1 MELSPIC
8 KKEYPALRAL
18 YHSAFPVAERMPL
31 SRFFALQK
39 KGQAEILVLR
49 TGGAFAGLMIVT
61 FAPGYAL
68 LNYFAVE
75 PDCRSMGLG
84 SRALPALQQ
93 RYPNRQVVLEVE
105 PPDHTAPNARQR
117 QRRLDFYAKK
127 RLSPLQLTGAAVRRG
142 TGCAHARRTGTGFC
156 RLSRVLSPDLWP
168 SGAPFCAKAPIKR
181 RRAKFSL
188 YFGRGWCRIVADFQ
202 IQ

>member
-18 YHSAFPVAERMPL
+18 YRSAFPAAERMPL
-31 SRFFALQK
+31 PRFFALQK

-61 FAPGYAL
+61 FAPATPCSTTLPWSRTAAL
-68 LNYFAVE
+68 WDLVPGAAALAAAL
-75 PDCRSMGLG
+75 SQSAGGAGGGAAG
-84 SRALPALQQ
+84 SYGTQRPAAA
-93 RYPNRQVVLEVE
+93 
-105 PPDHTAPNARQR
+105 TAAGFLCQ
-117 QRRLDFYAKK
+117 K
-127 RLSPLQLTGAAVRRG
+127 RLSPLQLAGTAVRRG
-142 TGCAHARRTGTGFC
+142 TGCAHARRAGTGFC

-188 YFGRGWCRIVADFQ
+188 YFGRGWCRIVADF
-202 IQ
+202 

>member
-18 YHSAFPVAERMPL
+18 YRSAFPAAERMPL
-31 SRFFALQK
+31 PRFFALQK

-105 PPDHTAPNARQR
+105 PPDHTAAATAAGFLCQ
-117 QRRLDFYAKK
+117 K
-127 RLSPLQLTGAAVRRG
+127 RLSPLQLAGTAVRRG
-142 TGCAHARRTGTGFC
+142 TGCAHARRAGTGFC

-188 YFGRGWCRIVADFQ
+188 YFGRGWCRIVADF
-202 IQ
+202 

>member
-18 YHSAFPVAERMPL
+18 YRSAFPAAERMPL

-49 TGGAFAGLMIVT
+49 TGGAFAGLMIVS

-68 LNYFAVE
+68 LNYFAVK

-84 SRALPALQQ
+84 SQALPALQQ

-105 PPDHTAPNARQR
+105 PPDLYAKNGFLPCNLPVRLCGVALDVLTPGGQA
-117 QRRLDFYAKK
+117 LDF
-127 RLSPLQLTGAAVRRG
+127 AAYQ
-142 TGCAHARRTGTGFC
+142 GFY
-156 RLSRVLSPDLWP
+156 R
-168 SGAPFCAKAPIKR
+168 PI
-181 RRAKFSL
+181 
-188 YFGRGWCRIVADFQ
+188 FGRLAPLFVQKRQ
-202 IQ
+202 

>member
-18 YHSAFPVAERMPL
+18 YRSAFPAAERMPL

-49 TGGAFAGLMIVT
+49 TGGTFAGLMIVS

-117 QRRLDFYAKK
+117 QQRLDFYARNGFLKGFIA
-127 RLSPLQLTGAAVRRG
+127 RSLAVWRPFLCKSANKTPPG
-142 TGCAHARRTGTGFC
+142 QILLVF
-156 RLSRVLSPDLWP
+156 WP
-168 SGAPFCAKAPIKR
+168 G
-181 RRAKFSL
+181 
-188 YFGRGWCRIVADFQ
+188 VV
-202 IQ
+202 

>member
-18 YHSAFPVAERMPL
+18 YHSAFPAAERMPL

-117 QRRLDFYAKK
+117 QRRLDFYAKTAF
-127 RLSPLQLTGAAVRRG
+127 SPATCRY
-142 TGCAHARRTGTGFC
+142 GCAAWHWMCSPPAGFIARSLAVWRPFLCKSANKTPPSQILLVF
-156 RLSRVLSPDLWP
+156 WP
-168 SGAPFCAKAPIKR
+168 G
-181 RRAKFSL
+181 
-188 YFGRGWCRIVADFQ
+188 VV
-202 IQ
+202 

>member
-18 YHSAFPVAERMPL
+18 YRSAFPAAERMPL

-39 KGQAEILVLR
+39 KGQAEIWCCAPAAPLP
-49 TGGAFAGLMIVT
+49 LMIVT

-105 PPDHTAPNARQR
+105 PPDHTAPTPGSGNGGWISMPKTA
-117 QRRLDFYAKK
+117 F
-127 RLSPLQLTGAAVRRG
+127 SPATCRYGCAAC
-142 TGCAHARRTGTGFC
+142 TGCAHPRRASTGFC

-168 SGAPFCAKAPIKR
+168 SGAPFCAKR
-181 RRAKFSL
+181 
-188 YFGRGWCRIVADFQ
+188 Q
-202 IQ
+202 

>member
-8 KKEYPALRAL
+8 KKEYPTLRAL
-18 YHSAFPVAERMPL
+18 YRSAFPAAERMPL
-31 SRFFALQK
+31 SRFFTLQK

-49 TGGAFAGLMIVT
+49 TGGAFAGLMIVS

-117 QRRLDFYAKK
+117 QRRLDFYAKTAF
-127 RLSPLQLTGAAVRRG
+127 SPATCRYDCAAWHWM
-142 TGCAHARRTGTGFC
+142 C
-156 RLSRVLSPDLWP
+156 SRPAGRHWILP
-168 SGAPFCAKAPIKR
+168 PIKGFIAR
-181 RRAKFSL
+181 SL
-188 YFGRGWCRIVADFQ
+188 AVWRPFLCKSANKTTPGQ
-202 IQ
+202 ILLVFWPGVV

>member
-18 YHSAFPVAERMPL
+18 YHSAFPAAERMPL

-117 QRRLDFYAKK
+117 QRRLDFYAKNGFLPCNLPVRLCGVALDVLTPGGQALDFAAYQGFYRPIFGCLAPLFVQK
-127 RLSPLQLTGAAVRRG
+127 RQ
-142 TGCAHARRTGTGFC
+142 
-156 RLSRVLSPDLWP
+156 
-168 SGAPFCAKAPIKR
+168 
-181 RRAKFSL
+181 
-188 YFGRGWCRIVADFQ
+188 
-202 IQ
+202 

>member
-18 YHSAFPVAERMPL
+18 YRSAFPAAERMPL

-84 SRALPALQQ
+84 SQALPALQQ

-117 QRRLDFYAKK
+117 QRRLDFYAKNGFLPCNLPV
-127 RLSPLQLTGAAVRRG
+127 RLPFLCKSANKTPPGQILLV
-142 TGCAHARRTGTGFC
+142 F
-156 RLSRVLSPDLWP
+156 WP
-168 SGAPFCAKAPIKR
+168 G
-181 RRAKFSL
+181 
-188 YFGRGWCRIVADFQ
+188 VV
-202 IQ
+202 

>member
-18 YHSAFPVAERMPL
+18 YRSAFPAAERMPL

-39 KGQAEILVLR
+39 KGQAEILALR

-105 PPDHTAPNARQR
+105 HDGTLTQEDRQKIQSLLAKTSQGATAGGQVGLRNVSQRLNLIYGDEGTLTLDQTRAGTVLAR
-117 QRRLDFYAKK
+117 
-127 RLSPLQLTGAAVRRG
+127 
-142 TGCAHARRTGTGFC
+142 
-156 RLSRVLSPDLWP
+156 
-168 SGAPFCAKAPIKR
+168 
-181 RRAKFSL
+181 
-188 YFGRGWCRIVADFQ
+188 VAIPAGQ
-202 IQ
+202 

>member
-18 YHSAFPVAERMPL
+18 YRSAFPAAERMPL
-31 SRFFALQK
+31 SRFFTLQK

-61 FAPGYAL
+61 FAHGYAL

-117 QRRLDFYAKK
+117 QRRLDFYAKNGFLPCNLPV
-127 RLSPLQLTGAAVRRG
+127 RLCGVALDVLTPGGQALDFAAYQ
-142 TGCAHARRTGTGFC
+142 GFY
-156 RLSRVLSPDLWP
+156 R
-168 SGAPFCAKAPIKR
+168 PI
-181 RRAKFSL
+181 
-188 YFGRGWCRIVADFQ
+188 FGRLAPLFVQKRQQNAAGPNSPCILAGGGVE
-202 IQ
+202 

>member
-18 YHSAFPVAERMPL
+18 YHSAFPAAERMPL

-84 SRALPALQQ
+84 SRRCPPCSSVIPIGRWCWRWSRRIIRHPTPGSGNGGWISMPKTAFSPATC
-93 RYPNRQVVLEVE
+93 RY
-105 PPDHTAPNARQR
+105 
-117 QRRLDFYAKK
+117 
-127 RLSPLQLTGAAVRRG
+127 
-142 TGCAHARRTGTGFC
+142 GCAAWHWMC
-156 RLSRVLSPDLWP
+156 SRPAGRHWILP
-168 SGAPFCAKAPIKR
+168 PIKGFIAR
-181 RRAKFSL
+181 SL
-188 YFGRGWCRIVADFQ
+188 AVWRPFLCKSANKTPPSQ
-202 IQ
+202 ILLVF

>member
-18 YHSAFPVAERMPL
+18 YHSAFPAAERMPL
-31 SRFFALQK
+31 FRFFALQK

-75 PDCRSMGLG
+75 PDCRSMGLAAG
-84 SRALPALQQ
+84 SYGTQ
-93 RYPNRQVVLEVE
+93 RPT
-105 PPDHTAPNARQR
+105 TATAAGFLCQ
-117 QRRLDFYAKK
+117 K
-127 RLSPLQLTGAAVRRG
+127 RLSPLQLAGTAVRRG
-142 TGCAHARRTGTGFC
+142 TGCAHPRRSGTGFC
-156 RLSRVLSPDLWP
+156 RLSRVLSPDLRA

>member
-18 YHSAFPVAERMPL
+18 YRSAFPAAERMPL
-31 SRFFALQK
+31 SRFFALEN

-49 TGGAFAGLMIVT
+49 TGGAFAGLMIVS

-117 QRRLDFYAKK
+117 QRRLDFYAKNGFLPCNLPV
-127 RLSPLQLTGAAVRRG
+127 RLCGVALDFAAYQ
-142 TGCAHARRTGTGFC
+142 GFY
-156 RLSRVLSPDLWP
+156 R
-168 SGAPFCAKAPIKR
+168 PI
-181 RRAKFSL
+181 
-188 YFGRGWCRIVADFQ
+188 FGRLAPLFVQKRQ
-202 IQ
+202 

>member
-18 YHSAFPVAERMPL
+18 YRSAFPAAERMPL

-49 TGGAFAGLMIVT
+49 TGGAFAGLMIVS

-117 QRRLDFYAKK
+117 QRRLDFYAKNGFLPCNLPV
-127 RLSPLQLTGAAVRRG
+127 RLCGVALDVLTPGGQALDFAAYQ
-142 TGCAHARRTGTGFC
+142 GFYRPSLAVWRPFLC
-156 RLSRVLSPDLWP
+156 KSANKTPPGQILLVFWP
-168 SGAPFCAKAPIKR
+168 G
-181 RRAKFSL
+181 
-188 YFGRGWCRIVADFQ
+188 VV
-202 IQ
+202 

>member
-18 YHSAFPVAERMPL
+18 YRSAFPAAERMPL
-31 SRFFALQK
+31 PRFFALQK

-117 QRRLDFYAKK
+117 QRRLDFYAKNG
-127 RLSPLQLTGAAVRRG
+127 TAVRRG
-142 TGCAHARRTGTGFC
+142 TGCAHARRAGTGFC

-188 YFGRGWCRIVADFQ
+188 YFGRGWCRMVADF
-202 IQ
+202 

>member
-18 YHSAFPVAERMPL
+18 YRSAFPAAERMPL
-31 SRFFALQK
+31 PRFFALQK

-49 TGGAFAGLMIVT
+49 TGGAFAGLMIVS

-68 LNYFAVE
+68 LNYFAVK

-117 QRRLDFYAKK
+117 QRRLDFYAKNGFLPCNLPV
-127 RLSPLQLTGAAVRRG
+127 RLCGVALDVLTPGGQALDFAAYQ
-142 TGCAHARRTGTGFC
+142 GFY
-156 RLSRVLSPDLWP
+156 R
-168 SGAPFCAKAPIKR
+168 PI
-181 RRAKFSL
+181 
-188 YFGRGWCRIVADFQ
+188 FGRLAPLFVQKRQ
-202 IQ
+202 

>member
-18 YHSAFPVAERMPL
+18 YRSAFPAAERMPL

-49 TGGAFAGLMIVT
+49 TGGAFAGLMIVS

-84 SRALPALQQ
+84 SRRCPPCSSVIPIGRWCWRWSRRIIRHPTPGSGNGGWISMPKTAFSPATC
-93 RYPNRQVVLEVE
+93 RY
-105 PPDHTAPNARQR
+105 
-117 QRRLDFYAKK
+117 
-127 RLSPLQLTGAAVRRG
+127 
-142 TGCAHARRTGTGFC
+142 GCAAWHWMYSHPAGRHWI
-156 RLSRVLSPDLWP
+156 LP
-168 SGAPFCAKAPIKR
+168 PIKGFIAR
-181 RRAKFSL
+181 SL
-188 YFGRGWCRIVADFQ
+188 AVWRPFLCKSANKTPPGQ
-202 IQ
+202 ILLVFWPGVV

>member
-18 YHSAFPVAERMPL
+18 YRSAFPAAERMPL

-75 PDCRSMGLG
+75 PDCRSMGPVSYTHLT
-84 SRALPALQQ
+84 LPTT
-93 RYPNRQVVLEVE
+93 E
-105 PPDHTAPNARQR
+105 
-117 QRRLDFYAKK
+117 
-127 RLSPLQLTGAAVRRG
+127 
-142 TGCAHARRTGTGFC
+142 
-156 RLSRVLSPDLWP
+156 RV
-168 SGAPFCAKAPIKR
+168 
-181 RRAKFSL
+181 
-188 YFGRGWCRIVADFQ
+188 
-202 IQ
+202 

>member
-18 YHSAFPVAERMPL
+18 YHSAFPAAERMPL

-68 LNYFAVE
+68 WDLAPGRCPPYSSVIPIGRWCWRWSRRIIRHPTSGSGNGGWISMPKTAFSPAT
-75 PDCRSMGLG
+75 CR
-84 SRALPALQQ
+84 
-93 RYPNRQVVLEVE
+93 Y
-105 PPDHTAPNARQR
+105 
-117 QRRLDFYAKK
+117 
-127 RLSPLQLTGAAVRRG
+127 
-142 TGCAHARRTGTGFC
+142 GCAAWHWMC
-156 RLSRVLSPDLWP
+156 SPPAGRHWILP
-168 SGAPFCAKAPIKR
+168 PIKGFIAR
-181 RRAKFSL
+181 SL
-188 YFGRGWCRIVADFQ
+188 AVWRPFLCKSANKMPPCQ
-202 IQ
+202 ILLVFWPGVV

>member
-18 YHSAFPVAERMPL
+18 YHSAFPAAERMPL

-84 SRALPALQQ
+84 SRALPTLQQ

-105 PPDHTAPNARQR
+105 PPLCVVLRWR
-117 QRRLDFYAKK
+117 
-127 RLSPLQLTGAAVRRG
+127 S
-142 TGCAHARRTGTGFC
+142 HA
-156 RLSRVLSPDLWP
+156 
-168 SGAPFCAKAPIKR
+168 
-181 RRAKFSL
+181 
-188 YFGRGWCRIVADFQ
+188 
-202 IQ
+202 

>member
-18 YHSAFPVAERMPL
+18 YRSAFPAAERMPL

-39 KGQAEILVLR
+39 KGQGEILVLR

-117 QRRLDFYAKK
+117 QRRLDFYAKNGFLPCNLPV
-127 RLSPLQLTGAAVRRG
+127 RLCSVALDVLTPGGQALDFAAYQ
-142 TGCAHARRTGTGFC
+142 GFY
-156 RLSRVLSPDLWP
+156 R
-168 SGAPFCAKAPIKR
+168 PI
-181 RRAKFSL
+181 
-188 YFGRGWCRIVADFQ
+188 FGRLAPLFVQKRQ
-202 IQ
+202 

>member
-18 YHSAFPVAERMPL
+18 YRSAFPAAERMPL

-49 TGGAFAGLMIVT
+49 TGGAFAGLMIVS

-84 SRALPALQQ
+84 SRALPPLQQ

-117 QRRLDFYAKK
+117 QRRLDFYAKNGFLPCNLPV
-127 RLSPLQLTGAAVRRG
+127 RLCGVALDVLTPGGQALDFAAYQ
-142 TGCAHARRTGTGFC
+142 GFY
-156 RLSRVLSPDLWP
+156 R
-168 SGAPFCAKAPIKR
+168 PI
-181 RRAKFSL
+181 
-188 YFGRGWCRIVADFQ
+188 FGRLAPLFVQKRQ
-202 IQ
+202 

>member
-18 YHSAFPVAERMPL
+18 YHSAFPAAERMPL

-117 QRRLDFYAKK
+117 QRRLDFYAKNGFLPCNLPV
-127 RLSPLQLTGAAVRRG
+127 RLCGVALDVLTPGGQALDFAAYQ
-142 TGCAHARRTGTGFC
+142 GFYRPIFG
-156 RLSRVLSPDLWP
+156 RL
-168 SGAPFCAKAPIKR
+168 APFFCAKSANKTPP
-181 RRAKFSL
+181 
-188 YFGRGWCRIVADFQ
+188 DQ
-202 IQ
+202 ILLVFWPGVV